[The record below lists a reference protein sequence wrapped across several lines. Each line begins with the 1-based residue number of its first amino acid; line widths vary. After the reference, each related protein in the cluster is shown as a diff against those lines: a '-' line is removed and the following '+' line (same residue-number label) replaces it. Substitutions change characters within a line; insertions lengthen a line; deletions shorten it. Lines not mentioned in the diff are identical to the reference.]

1 MDHLHLF
8 PICLDKDLSQ
18 KDSGPRLTSEKAK
31 ILTIEARH
39 LRADRE
45 RDMREEIKIR
55 VWISK
60 SFNKEIIA
68 KVEALRK
75 DEGIENMADLGKET
89 EAETGTGTGTGRDTE
104 RRNGIKIEIGAKTK
118 IETRI
123 QSGVRTGK
131 EAETEIG
138 QETER
143 GTLTE
148 DVIESDREAETGIA
162 TERKTGTGIGAGKR
176 KGIGTEIEIATGK
189 EGKIAKIG
197 VRVRKLVKRQSQ
209 KHRRK
214 LRNQWKLKLH
224 LPAISHRTVTDTS
237 HK

>member
-1 MDHLHLF
+1 M
-8 PICLDKDLSQ
+8 
-18 KDSGPRLTSEKAK
+18 
-31 ILTIEARH
+31 
-39 LRADRE
+39 RADRE
-45 RDMREEIKIR
+45 TDMREEIKIR

-60 SFNKEIIA
+60 SFNKQIIA

-89 EAETGTGTGTGRDTE
+89 VAETGTETGTGRGTE
-104 RRNGIKIEIGAKTK
+104 KRNGIKIETGAKTK

-176 KGIGTEIEIATGK
+176 TGIGTEIEIATGR
-189 EGKIAKIG
+189 EGRIAKTG

-224 LPAISHRTVTDTS
+224 LPAVSHRAVTDTS

>member
-1 MDHLHLF
+1 M
-8 PICLDKDLSQ
+8 K
-18 KDSGPRLTSEKAK
+18 G
-31 ILTIEARH
+31 
-39 LRADRE
+39 DRE

-55 VWISK
+55 VWISQTL
-60 SFNKEIIA
+60 NKQIIA
-68 KVEALRK
+68 KVEALRR
-75 DEGIENMADLGKET
+75 DEGIENTADLGKET
-89 EAETGTGTGTGRDTE
+89 VAETGAETGTGRDTE
-104 RRNGIKIEIGAKTK
+104 TRNGIKIEIGAK

-123 QSGVRTGK
+123 QNGVRTGK

-148 DVIESDREAETGIA
+148 DVTGSDREAETGIA
-162 TERKTGTGIGAGKR
+162 TERKTGTGIEAGKR
-176 KGIGTEIEIATGK
+176 KEIETEIEIVTGK
-189 EGKIAKIG
+189 EGKIAKTG
-197 VRVRKLVKRQSQ
+197 VRVRKLVKRRSQ

-224 LPAISHRTVTDTS
+224 LPAIRRRTVTDTS